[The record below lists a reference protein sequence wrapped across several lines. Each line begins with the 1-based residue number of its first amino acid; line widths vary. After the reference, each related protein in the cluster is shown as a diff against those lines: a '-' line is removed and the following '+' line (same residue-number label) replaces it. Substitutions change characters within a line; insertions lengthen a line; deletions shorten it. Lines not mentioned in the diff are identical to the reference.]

1 MQGVTGGQQDLAPH
15 HVDAGN
21 HLGDR
26 MLDLNS
32 RIDLDEEKLAGIDVD
47 QKLYRAGR
55 SILHRAAQTDGR
67 LADALP
73 ELLRQVRARRN
84 FDNLLMTT
92 LYRAVAFPEMDE
104 LAVRVTENLHFDVLR
119 PRDVALEKDLGLAEG
134 SRGLSHRLR
143 NLLGQF
149 AGGCDD
155 PDAATAAAKAGLDDE
170 RKSDTLSD
178 GRDVVALFE
187 GGLGAR
193 NRWHTHRV
201 RKLPRGDLVAE
212 RLEMT

>member
-1 MQGVTGGQQDLAPH
+1 
-15 HVDAGN
+15 
-21 HLGDR
+21 

-32 RIDLDEEKLAGIDVD
+32 RIDLDEEKLTGIDVD

-119 PRDVALEKDLGLAEG
+119 PRDVALEKDLGLAKG

-149 AGGCDD
+149 ARGCDD
-155 PDAATAAAKAGLDDE
+155 PDAATAAAKAGLMMG
-170 RKSDTLSD
+170 KPNCPTAQISLMMAASVPGTVSTPT
-178 GRDVVALFE
+178 
-187 GGLGAR
+187 GAPA
-193 NRWHTHRV
+193 
-201 RKLPRGDLVAE
+201 PRGLVAE
-212 RLEMT
+212 GLGWPEVGPTKQMPASSQARASRAFSDKPCG